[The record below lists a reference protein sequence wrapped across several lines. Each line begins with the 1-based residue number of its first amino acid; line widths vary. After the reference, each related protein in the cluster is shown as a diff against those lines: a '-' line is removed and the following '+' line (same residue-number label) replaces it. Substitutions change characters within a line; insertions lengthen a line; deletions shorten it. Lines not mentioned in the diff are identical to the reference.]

1 MEGQEESPNAL
12 RTKGPRESQSL
23 RGHRAKFKA
32 PTITCIADGCRTLA
46 MIWESAW
53 VNGDGDEIADSQL
66 YTFSRKKLRGIY
78 EDQNFLASKPL
89 GQIDPFL

>member
-1 MEGQEESPNAL
+1 
-12 RTKGPRESQSL
+12 
-23 RGHRAKFKA
+23 
-32 PTITCIADGCRTLA
+32 